1 MSEWASL
8 VDNGA
13 GLAKKTLARVI
24 GGARKGTHL
33 TKCSFANIRK
43 TLQCCQYCMSPS
55 DTPKEKKPDTAV
67 SLENN
72 NVEAKVSE
80 FKQSFSMFLHQLE

>member
-1 MSEWASL
+1 M
-8 VDNGA
+8 N
-13 GLAKKTLARVI
+13 
-24 GGARKGTHL
+24 
-33 TKCSFANIRK
+33 
-43 TLQCCQYCMSPS
+43 PS